1 MCRNVKC
8 EELTSGDDES
18 AGDYVSKECKELSIC
33 IYTKHALSMKYA
45 GQKGSQAT
53 TGGKEVGFRENKG
66 SGDRSMELLLPALI
80 GKYYIPKWN
89 YQATD

>member
-33 IYTKHALSMKYA
+33 IYKACFKYA

>member
-1 MCRNVKC
+1 M
-8 EELTSGDDES
+8 
-18 AGDYVSKECKELSIC
+18 Y
-33 IYTKHALSMKYA
+33 IYKACFKYA

-53 TGGKEVGFRENKG
+53 TGGKEVDFRENKC